1 MNIYIAGKITG
12 LSKEE
17 YQKAFAEA
25 EALIISMGHTPI
37 NPLNHVPQNIPYDDQ
52 MHICYSL
59 IDISQ
64 AVMMLENWV
73 DSPGATKELIHAATQ
88 EKKILYY
95 DEQKEMHDK
104 FFTPGKIWITSNP
117 PARMNDMLA
126 EALHGINRFQY

>member
-12 LSKEE
+12 LPKDE
-17 YQKAFAEA
+17 YQKAFAKA
-25 EALIISMGHTPI
+25 EALIVSMGHTPI
-37 NPLNHVPQNIPYDDQ
+37 NPLNHVPQNISYDDQ

-73 DSPGATKELIHAATQ
+73 DSPGATKELIHAAKQ

-95 DEQKEMHDK
+95 DEQKEIHDRLAIQN
-104 FFTPGKIWITSNP
+104 GIWITSTP
-117 PARMNDMLA
+117 PSRMSDMLA
-126 EALHGINRFQY
+126 KAMHDINRISY